1 VTPPSLRLD
10 GASKWYGQ
18 VLALNGAN
26 LELGTGIHGLV
37 GANGAGKTTLL
48 RIASGLI
55 LPDEGSASILGVSTR
70 KTQARSL
77 VGYAPETDS
86 FYEEYTTLGFLVTM
100 ARIHGFSK
108 NEAIRRAELSLDQ
121 VGLSNQSE
129 KRIKGCSRGMR
140 QRVKLAQAL
149 LHDPPLLILD
159 EPFSGVDPVVRQDLV
174 ELFRK
179 MAKGGR
185 TLLFSS
191 HELDEVERLT
201 ENILVLVRG
210 RIVAVG
216 SAGEVRKRLDNH
228 PCRVALEWP
237 DTPDQPSLSALL
249 GEWANWPEISG
260 WERLNT
266 IPGRVGCL
274 IRAAREADFLT
285 RLQSQ
290 VLQWNWTLER
300 VENLDGSTRAL
311 VGRILGGKIMG
322 STS

>member
-1 VTPPSLRLD
+1 MVLD
-10 GASKWYGQ
+10 
-18 VLALNGAN
+18 
-26 LELGTGIHGLV
+26 
-37 GANGAGKTTLL
+37 
-48 RIASGLI
+48 
-55 LPDEGSASILGVSTR
+55 
-70 KTQARSL
+70 SL
-77 VGYAPETDS
+77 VGWDIVDGEPEARRPQVEAAIAGRQSVAVTERDLEQVALIVGVPGMVANDERRTDLGVMLAILGGGS
-86 FYEEYTTLGFLVTM
+86 SSRLFQEIREKRGLAYSVDAFPVTYSDAGAVGIGAGCSPKVVVEVLDLMLKGMAGMSIITEHELNRARGQILGSATLGLESM
-100 ARIHGFSK
+100 DARM
-108 NEAIRRAELSLDQ
+108 NRLARAEFLGDY
-121 VGLSNQSE
+121 
-129 KRIKGCSRGMR
+129 R
-140 QRVKLAQAL
+140 
-149 LHDPPLLILD
+149 D
-159 EPFSGVDPVVRQDLV
+159 
-174 ELFRK
+174 
-179 MAKGGR
+179 
-185 TLLFSS
+185 
-191 HELDEVERLT
+191 LDEVERLT